1 MLAMRRRSCSATTD
15 RHNGGDASHASRR
28 RNKRVSWRDRNT
40 DDRRRPMSDSTTDS
54 ISESLAQ
61 TYDRL
66 WSCLESGVNV
76 QRSPFTMLQAATL
89 GLDGAPKVRTIVL
102 RQVNRVGRVLSFHT
116 DARSAKVAELRRD
129 PRLSIVANDL
139 DALVQIRAE
148 GVVSICDDEAQR
160 RAIWEAS
167 RPHTLLLY
175 RAPLPPGTPVV
186 SPEAAHLD
194 STAPT
199 ADGYENFCL
208 IHMTVTRID
217 WLELAR
223 AGHRRAVFD
232 LNERGYEARWIAP

>member
-1 MLAMRRRSCSATTD
+1 
-15 RHNGGDASHASRR
+15 
-28 RNKRVSWRDRNT
+28 
-40 DDRRRPMSDSTTDS
+40 MSDST
-54 ISESLAQ
+54 SESLAQ

-66 WSCLESGVNV
+66 WSCLESGVGV

-102 RQVNRVGRVLSFHT
+102 RQASRADRVLSFHT
-116 DARSAKVAELRRD
+116 DVRSEKVAELRRD
-129 PRLSIVANDL
+129 PRIAIVASDL

-148 GVVSICDDEAQR
+148 GVASICDGEAQR
-160 RAIWEAS
+160 RAIWQSS

-175 RAPLPPGTPVV
+175 RAPLPPGTPVE
-186 SPEAAHLD
+186 SPEAAHVSARQD
-194 STAPT
+194 TVPT
-199 ADGYENFCL
+199 GDGYENFCV

-232 LNERGYEARWIAP
+232 LQESGCEGRWIAP